1 MSTTTKRIKK
11 VFRNMAEVAH
21 IWAQQ
26 TQDEGRCS
34 NGFFEGDTIY
44 SYGKHFPIAR
54 IFTDDAGNKTV
65 FFTTRTYSNTTA
77 KHIGYTNNACS
88 HMDTLYMNDI
98 VTTDDIYSDYAYT
111 WYHRNNIAVMITEL
125 EELLLKFK
133 QARRTKQWHLRMA
146 RNCAIRIKNY
156 TKFFKIKKS
165 LTKKA
170 FSLVDYAFSDDR
182 DKEVDEAIERER
194 IRLTDP
200 ELEKKRKK
208 AQEARERRIEKENAE
223 QLEKWRNFEAYTPY
237 VTRKWSRIYGYGYT
251 GRGHFDLLRYNVDQE
266 RVETSKG
273 VKVPVE
279 IAHTFYRY
287 IKIMIAKGGCTSRNC
302 CDYVLMGH
310 YTVDKITEEEI
321 VVGCHTIQMTEVEAI
336 AKQLNWI

>member
-1 MSTTTKRIKK
+1 
-11 VFRNMAEVAH
+11 
-21 IWAQQ
+21 
-26 TQDEGRCS
+26 
-34 NGFFEGDTIY
+34 
-44 SYGKHFPIAR
+44 
-54 IFTDDAGNKTV
+54 
-65 FFTTRTYSNTTA
+65 
-77 KHIGYTNNACS
+77 
-88 HMDTLYMNDI
+88 MNDI

-111 WYHRNNIAVMITEL
+111 WYHRNNIAVIINEL

-133 QARRTKQWHLRMA
+133 RARLNKEWYLRMA

-170 FSLVDYAFSDDR
+170 FGLVEHAFSEDR

-200 ELEKKRKK
+200 KLEERREKARKKREEK
-208 AQEARERRIEKENAE
+208 IEKENAE
-223 QLEKWRNFEAYTPY
+223 QLEKWRNFESYTPY
-237 VTRKWSRIYGYGYT
+237 VTRKWSRSYGYGYT
-251 GRGHFDLLRYNVDQE
+251 GRGHFTLLRYNVDQE
-266 RVETSKG
+266 RVETSKS
-273 VKVPVE
+273 VKIPVE
-279 IAHTFYRY
+279 VAHKFYRY